1 MPVLFLFFLTYNIG
15 NGYLGFGTL
24 KIMLPES
31 WYGGN
36 ALFALGFTDSSFY
49 SADYFPLL
57 PWLFVFIAG
66 TYLGVWAQQGRF
78 PEWAYRSRA
87 PFFQLMGRH
96 SLAIYILHQ
105 PVIYGVLAARFTD
118 FLERKTLPVTQNL
131 LLIAVGFG
139 ENAAAVFLHIKS
151 HFSCALIARAEVR
164 AKIAV

>member
-105 PVIYGVLAARFTD
+105 PVIYGVL
-118 FLERKTLPVTQNL
+118 TLAS
-131 LLIAVGFG
+131 LIF
-139 ENAAAVFLHIKS
+139 
-151 HFSCALIARAEVR
+151 
-164 AKIAV
+164 